1 MKKPSRRKR
10 SPATRARRD
19 PLVDEVRRI
28 RAEVS
33 AEYGHDLEKL
43 CEHLREVEASY
54 GAKVV
59 HKRGKRSSA

>member
-1 MKKPSRRKR
+1 MKKPSRRKH

-19 PLVDEVRRI
+19 PLVEEVRRI

-33 AEYGHDLEKL
+33 REYGHDLDKL
-43 CEHLREVEASY
+43 CDHLRNVEADY